1 MSLGAMVKLE
11 GTVLVGT
18 LLGNCYCYSCY
29 SYSMGTILL
38 DSTDSD
44 LAIISFPNMQMSGK
58 IWLERFPFL
67 CVFCVLQ
74 VECTLP

>member
-1 MSLGAMVKLE
+1 MFVTYSN
-11 GTVLVGT
+11 VLVGT
-18 LLGNCYCYSCY
+18 LLGNCYCYS
-29 SYSMGTILL
+29 YSMGTVLL
-38 DSTDSD
+38 DSIDSD

-74 VECTLP
+74 VKCTLP